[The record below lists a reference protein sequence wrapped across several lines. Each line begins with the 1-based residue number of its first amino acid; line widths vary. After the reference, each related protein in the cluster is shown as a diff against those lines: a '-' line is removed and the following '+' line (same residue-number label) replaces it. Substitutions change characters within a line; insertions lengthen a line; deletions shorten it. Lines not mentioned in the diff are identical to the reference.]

1 MSMILPFDYE
11 LASEGLFVGLCK
23 IITRQGDEI
32 SDLGLCMDPKLTP
45 FPIYGKIKNRN
56 LCWTLDGSY
65 YPDLESSMDLF
76 IEVLEDL

>member
-1 MSMILPFDYE
+1 MILPFDYE

-23 IITRQGDEI
+23 IVTRQGDEI

-45 FPIYGKIKNRN
+45 FPVYGKMKNRN

-65 YPDLESSMDLF
+65 YQDLESPMDLF